1 MEDMLKNVLLA
12 GIGTL
17 ALTYEKASSI
27 VDELIQKG
35 QLTLSQ
41 GKQLNQ
47 ELKRV
52 IEKDQ
57 TNTESNF
64 KTYIDSLNL
73 ANKVDI
79 DALNKRIDDL
89 EKKINGGK

>member
-35 QLTLSQ
+35 QLTVSQ

-52 IEKDQ
+52 MEKDQ